1 MRRRE
6 LLEHRQN
13 IRHVAVVAHAH
24 AGKTTLI
31 STLAALVSVVQADA
45 KESDER
51 NQCSCMSVP
60 LCYTH
65 HGSIGSEEHPGKAV
79 GDGSSVEVDAPQ
91 ASEYLINVIDTPGH
105 VELSADI
112 TTALRVSDGA
122 LVLVDCSGEH
132 HPCGL
137 MGMRTEQLL
146 RQALDERVK
155 PVVLVNKL
163 DDALR
168 NGHMAPEECYNMIA
182 SAIESVNHVLTTYEC
197 EEDVTGD
204 WRVDPSKGTVA
215 FGSAKHGWGFTLA
228 TFARLYADRFGI
240 HETKML
246 AKLWGDWCYDIET
259 KAWVQA
265 PAADYSNGT
274 RKRAFCQFVLDP
286 LFKLYYTARHETS
299 EDSDTNKFGA
309 MLAALGVGYE
319 DCITAEGNE
328 AERVYCVLQ
337 RWLPLTDAV
346 LNMVVVHLPSPVT
359 AQRHR
364 VRTLYAGSM
373 DDECARAI
381 RECDSNGPLVVC
393 VSRVVQQLKTISKGS
408 QSRRL
413 YAFGR
418 VFAGRITSGQQ
429 VRLCTPTYAPL
440 RSTIDGEF
448 QAQTVEQV
456 LMTTME
462 SCGDDGISAGN
473 TCVLVGIDQYLKKTG
488 TLTTADSGCSIR
500 GMKFPV
506 APVLRVTVAPK
517 REGDLPQVV
526 EAMKRLTQL
535 DPIAACSLE
544 EEFSAGP
551 VLTCT
556 GEHHMKRCLDV
567 LRAQLRGDNED
578 DEASEACELVVSEPI
593 VCYRESIS
601 SVSSQTCLVKSPNK
615 HNRFFCTSEPLS
627 DQFLRDTTQGKLMLP
642 LDTNA
647 VAASKKRR
655 AQYLVVH
662 HGWNENDARKIWCF
676 GPNSNG
682 PNVLVDQT
690 RQVAYLNE
698 IKDSALWGFH
708 WATQGGA
715 LCDEPLHGMRVNLLD
730 VTMMNGAIKRGAGQ
744 IIPTIRRAVFACQ
757 MASKPI
763 LLEPVYAV
771 AFECRSSLVDRC
783 TQALCDRRG
792 RILSIEVLH
801 PLQAIDDNSDV
812 IGTLVKAHLPVSEA
826 SGFHYDFTEIAGE
839 DARIHCIFDERHYD
853 VVAGDPQDAG
863 TAAGGI
869 VRMLRRWKGLR
880 PELPTFESLCDK
892 L

>member
-1 MRRRE
+1 MADLLANMAMSSKNAKILTDESRGNDQILLSQVAALLDNDIGAAPSKLRNTSLPILKQAETMVMRRRE
-6 LLEHRQN
+6 LLECGQN
-13 IRHVAVVAHAH
+13 TRHVAVVAHAH

-51 NQCSCMSVP
+51 NQCSCMSAP

-132 HPCGL
+132 HPCRL

-259 KAWVQA
+259 KTWVQA

-381 RECDSNGPLVVC
+381 RECDSNGPLVGE
-393 VSRVVQQLKTISKGS
+393 SLRVNKRACAPQRTI
-408 QSRRL
+408 
-413 YAFGR
+413 
-418 VFAGRITSGQQ
+418 
-429 VRLCTPTYAPL
+429 
-440 RSTIDGEF
+440 
-448 QAQTVEQV
+448 
-456 LMTTME
+456 
-462 SCGDDGISAGN
+462 
-473 TCVLVGIDQYLKKTG
+473 
-488 TLTTADSGCSIR
+488 
-500 GMKFPV
+500 PV
-506 APVLRVTVAPK
+506 APVRRTTVAPK

-535 DPIAACSLE
+535 DPIAVCSLE

-556 GEHHMKRCLDV
+556 GEHHMKRCLDA

-812 IGTLVKAHLPVSEA
+812 IDTLVKAHLPICQNRFA
-826 SGFHYDFTEIAGE
+826 
-839 DARIHCIFDERHYD
+839 IFDD
-853 VVAGDPQDAG
+853 
-863 TAAGGI
+863 
-869 VRMLRRWKGLR
+869 M
-880 PELPTFESLCDK
+880 
-892 L
+892 